1 MVCYLSNTPADLPMT
16 TWDDR
21 QPIYQQL
28 ADLLAARLLD
38 GQPPEGEALPSV
50 RVLAGEH
57 LLNPLTVNRALQAL
71 VDAGLVQTRRGLG
84 VFVRPGAQARL
95 KAAERERFL
104 HTEWPRLRERLK
116 RLDINIEQLTW
127 EDSR

>member
-1 MVCYLSNTPADLPMT
+1 MT

-28 ADLLAARLLD
+28 ADLLTARLLE
-38 GQPPEGEALPSV
+38 GQPAEGEALPSV
-50 RVLAGEH
+50 RMLASEH

-71 VDAGLVQTRRGLG
+71 GEAGLVETRRGLG
-84 VFVRPGAQARL
+84 MFVRPGARARL

-116 RLDINIEQLTW
+116 RLDIGIEQLSW

>member
-1 MVCYLSNTPADLPMT
+1 MT

-38 GQPPEGEALPSV
+38 GNPPEGEALPSV
-50 RVLAGEH
+50 RTLASDH

-71 VDAGLVQTRRGLG
+71 ADADLVETRRGLG
-84 VFVRPGAQARL
+84 VFVRPGARERL

-104 HTEWPRLRERLK
+104 QDEWPRLRARLK
-116 RLDINIEQLTW
+116 RLDIDLEQLSW
-127 EDSR
+127 EDPR